1 MASGRGALGS
11 RPDTMA
17 AAESLAGA
25 AAQGAPGHR
34 APAAPRPQAGP
45 ARPSTPAPAPSR
57 ATFPSGNSEAP
68 PRKLETEIGWRMADA
83 YLALAALALAELV
96 VVGALRWRE
105 LVGPYELSR
114 AVRDLLPLA
123 LAAAAPCAALLGA
136 VLEIVMRAERKGF
149 RAAAAL
155 VAGAFGGAVAFGVS
169 AGRMLEG
176 GRRAPFVAALA
187 LLAAGATFAAAPR
200 VARGL
205 KRARAVASGRWLV
218 LGAIAA
224 VVLLEIANVRI
235 LPRLYVAFHLGLA
248 ALTLA
253 AATFATPALPVRA
266 ARDGDERE
274 RRERRSPRL
283 VRAALALVLFAFGAA
298 LAPGAADR
306 LALADNI
313 RLIYATHGP
322 LLGHVVELAA
332 VLSPPEPLD
341 AAPLD
346 ERASGHAIDLRGR
359 DVVLISIDALRA
371 DHVGAYGYSRKITPN
386 LDRLAAEGVRFEA
399 AYTPTPHTSYA
410 VSSLMTGKYIRP
422 LVLQGL
428 GEDSETFAQH
438 LRRYGYKTAGFY
450 PPAVFFIDGERFS
463 ALRDRALDFEYQKI
477 EFASAQLRAE
487 QVRGYLAGLGPEQRA
502 FLWVHLFEPHEPY
515 EAHPEHPL
523 GDRDVDRY
531 DAEIAV
537 ADAGVGAIVDEVRKG
552 RPNAVVIV
560 TADHGEEFG
569 EHGGRYHGTT
579 VYEEQARVPL
589 IVSAP
594 GLLSP
599 RAVRAPVQLVDLLPT
614 VLAGLGIPRPAR
626 VRGADLGPL
635 LASGDEAAE
644 QGRAAPPGGPPSLP
658 GFAFA
663 ETDAQTL
670 LAKGTLRLVCAR
682 KIGACALYDVA
693 TDPRQAQDISA
704 LRPAE
709 LGAMR
714 SELRAIEASHGRY
727 EVRGLRK
734 EGKGWPD
741 ALRRGI
747 AGDADAVVEVAALLD
762 DADVA
767 IRRKAGEV
775 LFDLRRSEAA
785 PSLRLALVRDE
796 DDEVRRWAALT
807 LTRLGEGAPLT
818 RDLVVDPD
826 RKWRRLAALALAESG
841 DRRGDDVLVAWLRQ
855 VVRGAEQDG
864 GADPVEATPFE
875 RAREIV
881 DALAKIRVKAALP
894 PLIAALGDVRLRPYA
909 AAALAAIGEDAARPA
924 LAERL
929 GQEPYQ
935 TARVAIAE
943 ALVKLG
949 AGPELRAPLL
959 RMLGTPDPLPG
970 GLGLALRADILDLLG
985 GPRERDLGRL
995 RRFAKSGVGLGV
1007 VIPKAGNGKG
1017 VRVLCRARTD
1027 DGRPGEVRFGSP
1039 RRGARPPKRDGESIV
1054 PASAPELDPDRAITL
1069 AIPPGSE
1076 PTEAFATLPPATGAQ
1091 PGSYADFVVY
1101 ATQNVEVFACAVVP
1115 LSDEIPPPPPAPWSP
1130 DASGAPPRSDDGAP
1144 AAHRAD

>member
-1 MASGRGALGS
+1 
-11 RPDTMA
+11 
-17 AAESLAGA
+17 
-25 AAQGAPGHR
+25 
-34 APAAPRPQAGP
+34 
-45 ARPSTPAPAPSR
+45 
-57 ATFPSGNSEAP
+57 
-68 PRKLETEIGWRMADA
+68 MADA
-83 YLALAALALAELV
+83 YLALAALALAELL

-105 LVGPYELSR
+105 LLGLYELGR

-136 VLEIVMRAERKGF
+136 VLEIVTRSERTGF

-155 VAGAFGGAVAFGVS
+155 LAGAFGGAVAFGVS
-169 AGRMLEG
+169 AGRMLDG
-176 GRRAPFVAALA
+176 GRRAPFVAALS
-187 LLAAGATFAAAPR
+187 LLAAGVTFAAAPS
-200 VARGL
+200 VARAL
-205 KRARAVASGRWLV
+205 KRARSATAGRWLV
-218 LGAIAA
+218 LAAACA
-224 VVLLEIANVRI
+224 VVLLDVANVRI
-235 LPRLYVAFHLGLA
+235 LPRLYLAFHLGLA

-253 AATFATPALPVRA
+253 AATFATPALPTRA
-266 ARDGDERE
+266 ARQGDG
-274 RRERRSPRL
+274 RERRSPRL

-359 DVVLISIDALRA
+359 DIVLISIDALRA
-371 DHVGAYGYSRKITPN
+371 DHVGAYGYDRKITPN
-386 LDRLAAEGVRFEA
+386 LDRLAADGVRFEA

-428 GEDSETFAQH
+428 GDDSETFAQH

-450 PPAVFFIDGERFS
+450 PPAVFFIDGERFG

-477 EFASAQLRAE
+477 EFASAQLRLE
-487 QVRGYLAGLGPEQRA
+487 QVRSYLAGLGPEQRS
-502 FLWVHLFEPHEPY
+502 FMWVHLFEPHEPY

-523 GDRDVDRY
+523 GDRDIDRY

-537 ADAGVGAIVDEVRKG
+537 ADAGVGAIVDEIRKE

-599 RAVRAPVQLVDLLPT
+599 RVVQAPVQLVDLLPT

-635 LASGDEAAE
+635 LASGDAAAE
-644 QGRAAPPGGPPSLP
+644 QGEASPGGPPSLP

-663 ETDAQTL
+663 ETDTQTL

-693 TDPRQAQDISA
+693 TDPGQRQDISA

-714 SELRAIEASHGRY
+714 SELRAVEASHGRY
-727 EVRGLRK
+727 EVRGLRR

-818 RDLVVDPD
+818 RDLVVDRD
-826 RKWRRLAALALAESG
+826 RKWRRLAALALAEAG

-855 VVRGAEQDG
+855 VVRGPEQDG
-864 GADPVEATPFE
+864 GADAGETTSFE

-929 GQEPYQ
+929 SQEPYQ

-949 AGPELRAPLL
+949 AGPELWTPLL

-970 GLGLALRADILDLLG
+970 GLGFALRADILDLLG

-1039 RRGARPPKRDGESIV
+1039 RRGARPPKRDGASLV
-1054 PASAPELDPDRAITL
+1054 PASAPELDPERAVTL
-1069 AIPPGSE
+1069 VIPPGSE
-1076 PTEAFATLPPATGAQ
+1076 PTEAFATLPLAVGAK

-1130 DASGAPPRSDDGAP
+1130 GGARDARDRRAPPPRSGDEAP
-1144 AAHRAD
+1144 AAHRPD

>member
-1 MASGRGALGS
+1 MPGPA
-11 RPDTMA
+11 
-17 AAESLAGA
+17 
-25 AAQGAPGHR
+25 GHR

-57 ATFPSGNSEAP
+57 ATFPSGNSDAP

-83 YLALAALALAELV
+83 YLAIAALALAELL
-96 VVGALRWRE
+96 VVGVWRWRE
-105 LVGPYELSR
+105 LLGPYELGR
-114 AVRDLLPLA
+114 ALRDLLPLA
-123 LAAAAPCAALLGA
+123 LSAAAPCAAVLGA
-136 VLEIVMRAERKGF
+136 VLEIVMRAERKAF

-155 VAGAFGGAVAFGVS
+155 IAGAFGGAVAFGVS
-169 AGRMLEG
+169 TGRMLEG
-176 GRRAPFVAALA
+176 GRRAPFIAALA
-187 LLAAGATFAAAPR
+187 LVAAAATFAAAPR
-200 VARGL
+200 AARAL
-205 KRARAVASGRWLV
+205 KRARAAASGRWL
-218 LGAIAA
+218 LLAAICAI
-224 VVLLEIANVRI
+224 VLLEVANVRV
-235 LPRLYVAFHLGLA
+235 LPRLYAAFHLGLA

-253 AATFATPALPVRA
+253 AATFATPALPARA
-266 ARDGDERE
+266 ARLEDLHG
-274 RRERRSPRL
+274 RRSPRL

-313 RLIYATHGP
+313 RLIYATHSP

-359 DVVLISIDALRA
+359 DIVLISVDALRA
-371 DHVGAYGYSRKITPN
+371 DHVGAYGYDRKITPN
-386 LDRLAAEGVRFEA
+386 LDRLAAEGVRFDA

-428 GEDSETFAQH
+428 GDDSETFAQH

-450 PPAVFFIDGERFS
+450 PPAVFFIDGERFG
-463 ALRDRALDFEYQKI
+463 ALRDRALDFEYRKV
-477 EFASAQLRAE
+477 EFASAELRLE
-487 QVRGYLAGLGPEQRA
+487 QVRSYLAGLGPEQRA
-502 FLWVHLFEPHEPY
+502 FMWVHLFEPHEPY

-523 GDRDVDRY
+523 GDRDIDRY

-552 RPNAVVIV
+552 RPDAVVIV

-589 IVSAP
+589 LVSAP

-599 RAVRAPVQLVDLLPT
+599 RVVRAPVQLVDLLPT

-644 QGRAAPPGGPPSLP
+644 QGKAAPGGPPSLP

-663 ETDAQTL
+663 ETDTQTL

-693 TDPRQAQDISA
+693 TDPRQQEDISA

-709 LGAMR
+709 LAAMR

-727 EVRGLRK
+727 EVRGLRQ

-796 DDEVRRWAALT
+796 DDEVRRWAALS

-818 RDLVVDPD
+818 RDLVVDRD

-855 VVRGAEQDG
+855 VVRGPEQDG
-864 GADPVEATPFE
+864 GADAGEVTSFE

-929 GQEPYQ
+929 SQEPYQ

-1027 DGRPGEVRFGSP
+1027 DGRPGEVRFGRP
-1039 RRGARPPKRDGESIV
+1039 TRGWRPPKRDGASLV
-1054 PASAPELDPDRAITL
+1054 PASAPELDPERAVTL

-1076 PTEAFATLPPATGAQ
+1076 PTEAFATLPPAAGAQ
-1091 PGSYADFVVY
+1091 AGNYGDFVVY
-1101 ATQNVEVFACAVVP
+1101 ATQNVEVSACAVVP
-1115 LSDEIPPPPPAPWSP
+1115 LSDEIPPPQPAPWSP
-1130 DASGAPPRSDDGAP
+1130 GEAGAPPRSDDEAP
-1144 AAHRAD
+1144 AAHRPD

>member
-1 MASGRGALGS
+1 MPGPA
-11 RPDTMA
+11 
-17 AAESLAGA
+17 
-25 AAQGAPGHR
+25 GHR

-57 ATFPSGNSEAP
+57 ATFPSGNSDAP

-83 YLALAALALAELV
+83 YLAIAALALAELL
-96 VVGALRWRE
+96 VVGVWRWRE
-105 LVGPYELSR
+105 LLGPYELGR
-114 AVRDLLPLA
+114 ALRDLLPLA
-123 LAAAAPCAALLGA
+123 LSAAAPCAAVLGA
-136 VLEIVMRAERKGF
+136 VLEIVMRAERKAF

-155 VAGAFGGAVAFGVS
+155 IAGVFGGAVAFGVS
-169 AGRMLEG
+169 TGRMLEG
-176 GRRAPFVAALA
+176 GRRAPFIAALA
-187 LLAAGATFAAAPR
+187 LVAAAATFAAAPR
-200 VARGL
+200 AARAL
-205 KRARAVASGRWLV
+205 KRARAAASGRWL
-218 LGAIAA
+218 LLAAICAI
-224 VVLLEIANVRI
+224 VLLEVANVRV
-235 LPRLYVAFHLGLA
+235 LPRLYAAFHLGLA

-253 AATFATPALPVRA
+253 AATFATPALPARA
-266 ARDGDERE
+266 ARLEDLHG
-274 RRERRSPRL
+274 RRSPRL

-313 RLIYATHGP
+313 RLIYATHSP

-359 DVVLISIDALRA
+359 DIVLISVDALRA
-371 DHVGAYGYSRKITPN
+371 DHVGAYGYERKITPN
-386 LDRLAAEGVRFEA
+386 LDRLAAEGVRFDA

-428 GEDSETFAQH
+428 GDDSETFAQH

-450 PPAVFFIDGERFS
+450 PPAVFFIDGERFG
-463 ALRDRALDFEYQKI
+463 ALRDRALDFEYRKV
-477 EFASAQLRAE
+477 EFASAELRLE
-487 QVRGYLAGLGPEQRA
+487 QVRSYLAGLGPEQRA
-502 FLWVHLFEPHEPY
+502 FMWVHLFEPHEPY

-523 GDRDVDRY
+523 GDRDIDRY

-552 RPNAVVIV
+552 RPDAVVIV

-589 IVSAP
+589 LVSAP

-599 RAVRAPVQLVDLLPT
+599 RVVRAPVQLVDLLPT

-644 QGRAAPPGGPPSLP
+644 QGKAAPGGPPSLP

-663 ETDAQTL
+663 ETDTQTL

-693 TDPRQAQDISA
+693 TDPRQQEDISA

-709 LGAMR
+709 LAAMR

-727 EVRGLRK
+727 EVRGLRQ

-796 DDEVRRWAALT
+796 DDEVRRWAALS

-818 RDLVVDPD
+818 RDLVVDRD

-855 VVRGAEQDG
+855 VVRGPEQDG
-864 GADPVEATPFE
+864 GADAGEVTSFE

-929 GQEPYQ
+929 SQEPYQ

-1027 DGRPGEVRFGSP
+1027 DGRPGEVRFGRP
-1039 RRGARPPKRDGESIV
+1039 TRGWRPPKRDGASLV
-1054 PASAPELDPDRAITL
+1054 PASAPELDPERAVTL

-1076 PTEAFATLPPATGAQ
+1076 PTEAFATLPPAAGAQ
-1091 PGSYADFVVY
+1091 AGNYGDFVVY
-1101 ATQNVEVFACAVVP
+1101 ATQNVEVSACAVVP
-1115 LSDEIPPPPPAPWSP
+1115 LSDEIPPPQPAPWSP
-1130 DASGAPPRSDDGAP
+1130 GEAGAPPRSDDEAP
-1144 AAHRAD
+1144 AAHRPD

>member
-1 MASGRGALGS
+1 
-11 RPDTMA
+11 
-17 AAESLAGA
+17 
-25 AAQGAPGHR
+25 
-34 APAAPRPQAGP
+34 
-45 ARPSTPAPAPSR
+45 
-57 ATFPSGNSEAP
+57 
-68 PRKLETEIGWRMADA
+68 MADA
-83 YLALAALALAELV
+83 YLALAALAVAELV
-96 VVGALRWRE
+96 AVGVLRWRE
-105 LVGPYELSR
+105 FVGSFEFSR
-114 AVRDLLPLA
+114 ALRDLLPLA
-123 LAAAAPCAALLGA
+123 LSAAAPCAAVLGA
-136 VLEIVMRAERKGF
+136 VLEIAMRAERRAF
-149 RAAAAL
+149 RAAATLLA
-155 VAGAFGGAVAFGVS
+155 AAFGAAVAFGVS
-169 AGRMLEG
+169 TGRMLEG
-176 GRRAPFVAALA
+176 GRRAPFIAAVA
-187 LLAAGATFAAAPR
+187 LLAAGATYALAPR
-200 VARGL
+200 VARTL
-205 KRARAVASGRWLV
+205 KRARAAGHGKWLV
-218 LGAIAA
+218 LAALAA
-224 VVLLEIANVRI
+224 VVLIEIANARV
-235 LPRLYVAFHLGLA
+235 LPRLYPAFHLGLA

-253 AATFATPALPVRA
+253 AATFATPALPARA
-266 ARDGDERE
+266 SGEGDWLA
-274 RRERRSPRL
+274 RRSPRL

-298 LAPGAADR
+298 LAPRAAER
-306 LALADNI
+306 LAQADNI
-313 RLIYATHGP
+313 RLIYASHGP

-332 VLSPPEPLD
+332 VLSPPAPLD
-341 AAPLD
+341 EAPLD

-359 DVVLISIDALRA
+359 DIVLISVDALRA
-371 DHVGAYGYSRKITPN
+371 DHVGAYGYGRKITPN
-386 LDRLAAEGVRFEA
+386 LDRLAAEGALFEA

-410 VSSLMTGKYIRP
+410 VSSLMTGKYLRP

-450 PPAVFFIDGERFS
+450 PPAVFFIDGERFG

-477 EFASAQLRAE
+477 EFANAPLRVE
-487 QVRGYLAGLGPEQRA
+487 QVRSYMAGLAPEQRA

-523 GDRDVDRY
+523 GDRDIDRY
-531 DAEIAV
+531 DAEIAA
-537 ADAGVGAIVDEVRKG
+537 ADAGVGAIVDEIRKG

-594 GLLSP
+594 GVISP
-599 RAVRAPVQLVDLLPT
+599 RRVQAPVQLVDVLPT

-635 LASGDEAAE
+635 LAAGDAAAE
-644 QGRAAPPGGPPSLP
+644 QGKAPPGAPPALP

-663 ETDAQTL
+663 ETDTQTL

-693 TDPRQAQDISA
+693 TDPRQTQDVSA

-714 SELRAIEASHGRY
+714 SELRAVEASHGRY
-727 EVRGLRK
+727 EVRGLRQ

-796 DDEVRRWAALT
+796 DDEVRRWAALS

-818 RDLVVDPD
+818 RDLVVDRD

-855 VVRGAEQDG
+855 VVRGAEQDD
-864 GADPVEATPFE
+864 GAEVTPFE
-875 RAREIV
+875 RAREII

-929 GQEPYQ
+929 SQEPYQ

-995 RRFAKSGVGLGV
+995 RRFAKSGVALGV

-1027 DGRPGEVRFGSP
+1027 DGRPGEVRVGAPVRGS
-1039 RRGARPPKRDGESIV
+1039 RPPKRDGDSIV
-1054 PASAPELDPDRAITL
+1054 PASAPELDPERAVTL
-1069 AIPPGSE
+1069 AVPPGSE
-1076 PTEAFATLPPATGAQ
+1076 PTEAFATLPPAAGAV
-1091 PGSYADFVVY
+1091 PGSFGNFVVY
-1101 ATQNVEVFACAVVP
+1101 ATQNVEVQACAVVP

-1130 DASGAPPRSDDGAP
+1130 GDAGGPGARPRPGDGAP
-1144 AAHRAD
+1144 AAHRPD